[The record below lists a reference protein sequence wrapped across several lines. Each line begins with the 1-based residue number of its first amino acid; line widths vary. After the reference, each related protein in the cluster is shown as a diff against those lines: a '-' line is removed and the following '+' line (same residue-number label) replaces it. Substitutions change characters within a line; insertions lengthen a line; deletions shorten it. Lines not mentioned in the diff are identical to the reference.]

1 MVEAVIS
8 MPVTLPMVWVNMR
21 VGPPAVS
28 MVAVVSAPGRHTRVV
43 ASLRGGRTA
52 NAAVAV
58 VLAVHVKPPAAV
70 LAPVTRVAA
79 PAPVVTADG
88 ITVSMLHIPTVP
100 VVRLLAVVRV
110 MPGVRVVPAVPA
122 VLTVLTAPPVGKV
135 ANTSGQV
142 SSRAPM
148 EQHLAGQ
155 PHKKRMALMRYQEAA
170 PPAHL
175 REMNFERW
183 WCSACNSAVD
193 SPVAMLRHCTG
204 RAHEQSLLLL
214 QRMNDK
220 ASLMNL
226 AATVRRAQDEF
237 TRDGGDMLE
246 FIGLPDMHMVHSAAA
261 AAPAEPAP
269 PVPSP
274 AEPPGPH
281 PSEKS
286 PQVVQSQRT

>member
-1 MVEAVIS
+1 MRVVEAALTADVLVAAAVQSAAIPVAMVEAVIS

-28 MVAVVSAPGRHTRVV
+28 MVAVVSAPARHTRVV

-70 LAPVTRVAA
+70 LVPATRVGGAGAGRDGRRHHCVDAA
-79 PAPVVTADG
+79 YTHRPGGPIVGGGPSNA
-88 ITVSMLHIPTVP
+88 
-100 VVRLLAVVRV
+100 
-110 MPGVRVVPAVPA
+110 GVRVVPAVPA

-142 SSRAPM
+142 
-148 EQHLAGQ
+148 
-155 PHKKRMALMRYQEAA
+155 
-170 PPAHL
+170 
-175 REMNFERW
+175 
-183 WCSACNSAVD
+183 SAVD

-269 PVPSP
+269 P
-274 AEPPGPH
+274 

-286 PQVVQSQRT
+286 PQVAQSQRT

>member
-1 MVEAVIS
+1 
-8 MPVTLPMVWVNMR
+8 MVWVNMR
-21 VGPPAVS
+21 IGPPAVS
-28 MVAVVSAPGRHTRVV
+28 MVAVVSARGRHMRVV
-43 ASLRGGRTA
+43 VSLRGGRTA
-52 NAAVAV
+52 KAAVAV

-70 LAPVTRVAA
+70 LVLASRVAA
-79 PAPVVTADG
+79 PAPVVAADG
-88 ITVSMLHIPTVP
+88 ITASMLHMPAVP
-100 VVRLLAVVRV
+100 VVRLLAVVR
-110 MPGVRVVPAVPA
+110 
-122 VLTVLTAPPVGKV
+122 
-135 ANTSGQV
+135 
-142 SSRAPM
+142 
-148 EQHLAGQ
+148 HLAGQ
-155 PHKKRMALMRYQEAA
+155 PHKKRMALMRHQEAA

-226 AATVRRAQDEF
+226 AATVRRVRDEF

-246 FIGLPDMHMVHSAAA
+246 FIGLPDMHMVHSAAP

-269 PVPSP
+269 S
-274 AEPPGPH
+274 

-286 PQVVQSQRT
+286 PQVAQSQRT